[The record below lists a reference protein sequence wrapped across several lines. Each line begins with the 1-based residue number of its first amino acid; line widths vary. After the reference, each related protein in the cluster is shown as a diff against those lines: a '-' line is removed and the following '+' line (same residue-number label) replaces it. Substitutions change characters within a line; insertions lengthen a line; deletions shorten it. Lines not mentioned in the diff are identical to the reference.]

1 MGAKTKNERYIDI
14 RRNAERNRT
23 LRASVYCCYSPGNLS
38 NVPGVPSFN
47 NGQTYSLKSARS
59 YLVEC
64 KFFPMR
70 SFNKILDNSSLI
82 ISKKKKKKICRIL
95 SRRRVRINFN
105 RSLGNVSA
113 RRFRNV
119 FPSGSLAWKWPGF
132 RRRINA
138 RGSVCNVSCEN
149 SPADKHASKDL
160 TVTEVVPAGRISR
173 FFRELEFSRHCGTFT
188 FLQSS
193 FFFSGI
199 HCVHSHLF
207 RLKMI
212 QFIVQW
218 IICSLFSL
226 SLSLSLFF

>member
-82 ISKKKKKKICRIL
+82 ISKKKKKNL
-95 SRRRVRINFN
+95 SYSF
-105 RSLGNVSA
+105 SSKSSYKFQSFLGKCFRASFSKRFSKWVSGLEMA
-113 RRFRNV
+113 RLSPSNQRAWIRLQRFMRK
-119 FPSGSLAWKWPGF
+119 STG
-132 RRRINA
+132 
-138 RGSVCNVSCEN
+138 
-149 SPADKHASKDL
+149 
-160 TVTEVVPAGRISR
+160 
-173 FFRELEFSRHCGTFT
+173 
-188 FLQSS
+188 
-193 FFFSGI
+193 
-199 HCVHSHLF
+199 
-207 RLKMI
+207 
-212 QFIVQW
+212 
-218 IICSLFSL
+218 
-226 SLSLSLFF
+226 